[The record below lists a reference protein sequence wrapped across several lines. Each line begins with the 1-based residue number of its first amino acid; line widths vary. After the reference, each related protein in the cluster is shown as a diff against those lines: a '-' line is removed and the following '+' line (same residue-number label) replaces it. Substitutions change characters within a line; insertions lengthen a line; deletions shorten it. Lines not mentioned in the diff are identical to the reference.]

1 MKPLQQLA
9 CRFAEMR
16 ANNVNTQQNSI
27 IKISGPLNA
36 RCTLK
41 ERPLTANVCMP
52 QYTGWR
58 INGFSIK
65 ISADNCVKMK
75 DGSLVVLENIATS
88 KTDENN
94 IVVIGRRYQQIKE
107 LFKTPCSSQLLDIHV
122 VCQLDYVQTW
132 PLEDVVHKLVRLP
145 LCNNRDVLI
154 PFAHDT

>member
-1 MKPLQQLA
+1 
-9 CRFAEMR
+9 MR
-16 ANNVNTQQNSI
+16 ANNVNIQQNST
-27 IKISGPLNA
+27 IKMSGPLNA

-52 QYTGWR
+52 QNTGWR
-58 INGFSIK
+58 IYGFSIK
-65 ISADNCVKMK
+65 INSADNCVKIK

-122 VCQLDYVQTW
+122 VCQLGYVQSL
-132 PLEDVVHKLVRLP
+132 PLENVIYKLVRLS

-154 PFAHDT
+154 PFAHVLSTYLYFC